1 MELSESICDWIIFDF
16 KSELFSIWFWKITFL
31 NFDQCRNGK
40 KSFAKCFS
48 LFWWLICCKE
58 LLIRNMESDP
68 KNNPNAIEFQFW
80 IDNDYLIELN
90 LFQELV
96 HNVKSV
102 RTASILLPL
111 FLINSNK
118 KSWVRKDQISNSTL
132 KANVVRR
139 QTGSAVEL
147 SSIKSRKLEKC

>member
-1 MELSESICDWIIFDF
+1 
-16 KSELFSIWFWKITFL
+16 
-31 NFDQCRNGK
+31 
-40 KSFAKCFS
+40 
-48 LFWWLICCKE
+48 
-58 LLIRNMESDP
+58 MESDP

-102 RTASILLPL
+102 RPASILLPL

-147 SSIKSRKLEKC
+147 GFTKSRKLENVKIVILIFEFY